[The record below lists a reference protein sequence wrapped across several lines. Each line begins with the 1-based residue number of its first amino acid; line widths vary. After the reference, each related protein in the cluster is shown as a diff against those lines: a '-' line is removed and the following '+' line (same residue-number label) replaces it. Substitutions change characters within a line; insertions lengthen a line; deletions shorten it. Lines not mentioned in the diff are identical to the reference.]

1 MKKFAVIAAL
11 IAAPF
16 IATTTT
22 VAADILARWTFETSV
37 PVGAPGA
44 GNFLTNITAEI
55 GSGVASGFHL
65 GASIYSNPAGN
76 GSAESFSSTNWAVGD
91 FYQFALSTVGYTG
104 LTVSFDQISSGSGPS
119 QFLFTYSTDG
129 TTFTPFG
136 SAYSVLSAPSWSSG
150 TPTPLTSYTNGLA
163 SITALD
169 NTSVVYFRLVNNSA
183 TAVNGSPVAV
193 GGTDRVDNFMVEA
206 TPIPEPQGLA
216 IVVGLSLL
224 AMISR
229 RRRD

>member
-1 MKKFAVIAAL
+1 MKKFVVIAGL
-11 IAAPF
+11 IASPF
-16 IATTTT
+16 IVSTAS
-22 VAADILARWTFETSV
+22 ADILARWTFETSV

-44 GNFLTNITAEI
+44 GAFLTNLTAEI

-76 GSAESFSSTNWAVGD
+76 GSVESFSSTNWAVGD
-91 FYQFALSTVGYTG
+91 FYQFTLSTVGYTG

-119 QFLFTYSTDG
+119 QFLLTYSTDG

-136 SAYSVLSAPSWSSG
+136 SPYSVLSAPSWSSV
-150 TPTPLTSYTNGLA
+150 TPTPLTSYTNVMT

-169 NTSVVYFRLVNNSA
+169 NTSIVYFRLVNNSS
-183 TAVNGSPVAV
+183 TGVNGSPIAT

-206 TPIPEPQGLA
+206 TPVPEPQGMAL
-216 IVVGLSLL
+216 VGGLSLL
-224 AMISR
+224 LMIFR
-229 RRRD
+229 RRRE